1 MRGWSEKLVRLNL
14 KKMVGG
20 GRLDRRLTLKNG
32 GSLGKR
38 LDPQADGRWEVGPK
52 NRWLGD

>member
-1 MRGWSEKLVRLNL
+1 
-14 KKMVGG
+14 MVGG
-20 GRLDRRLTLKNG
+20 GRLDRRLTLKNC

-38 LDPQADGRWEVGPK
+38 LDPQTDGRWEVGPK

>member
-1 MRGWSEKLVRLNL
+1 
-14 KKMVGG
+14 MVGG

-32 GSLGKR
+32 VSLGKM
-38 LDPQADGRWEVGPK
+38 LDPQTDGKRAVGPQ

>member
-1 MRGWSEKLVRLNL
+1 
-14 KKMVGG
+14 MVGG
-20 GRLDRRLTLKNG
+20 GRLDRRLTLKMVGG

-38 LDPQADGRWEVGPK
+38 LDPKTDGRWEVGPK

>member
-1 MRGWSEKLVRLNL
+1 
-14 KKMVGG
+14 MVGG

-38 LDPQADGRWEVGPK
+38 LDPQVGPK

>member
-1 MRGWSEKLVRLNL
+1 MRLNL
-14 KKMVGG
+14 KKMVEG